1 MRFMGLDLGNRT
13 CGVAF
18 SDLSETIA
26 TSYDTIRFREKDLQK
41 CLECVIM
48 LIAEKKVDKI
58 VLGHPINM
66 NGTIGPQAEYVH
78 EFKAML
84 EKETNLEVILYDER
98 LTSVEV
104 NNLMISADLSRA
116 KRKTKVDTLA
126 ATLILQSYLDSKK
139 RK

>member
-1 MRFMGLDLGNRT
+1 MRIMGLDLGNRT

-66 NGTIGPQAEYVH
+66 NGTIGQQAEYVY

-84 EKETNLEVILYDER
+84 EKSTNLEVILYDER

-116 KRKTKVDTLA
+116 KRKKKVDTLA

-139 RK
+139 MN